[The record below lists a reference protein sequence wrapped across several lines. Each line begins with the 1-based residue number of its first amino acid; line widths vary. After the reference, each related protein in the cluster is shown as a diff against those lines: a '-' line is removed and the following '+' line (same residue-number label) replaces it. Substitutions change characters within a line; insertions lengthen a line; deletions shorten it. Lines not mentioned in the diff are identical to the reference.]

1 MGFWGFGVL
10 GDETG
15 AFKPHRPISKKLK
28 PKVLESDCKLF
39 DGRIVLR
46 QRTLEGGVCEP
57 AYGRIR
63 YLGNHCGP
71 KPFEC
76 RYSDG
81 TKERLSYHII
91 QDCVLP
97 ESTPTA
103 GLNVPPVVTP
113 PERRH
118 TTRTVTVTSAAYISL
133 PSKFSLYSLY
143 NEKGTRIALQLLM
156 PGEWST
162 SAVAKIHRQCQ
173 GGMSLN
179 QILDPKSGGALKDE
193 ANLLTRAVTLNL
205 VGSILDPCCGA
216 GVLVQ
221 EFRRLGLPITCNSLS

>member
-1 MGFWGFGVL
+1 MTRLPKSKAVDSGVQIVADTVAEAETVYDFADEVS

-15 AFKPHRPISKKLK
+15 AFKPHRPISRKLK

-97 ESTPTA
+97 ESTPNA
-103 GLNVPPVVTP
+103 GLNVPEV
-113 PERRH
+113 
-118 TTRTVTVTSAAYISL
+118 
-133 PSKFSLYSLY
+133 
-143 NEKGTRIALQLLM
+143 
-156 PGEWST
+156 
-162 SAVAKIHRQCQ
+162 
-173 GGMSLN
+173 
-179 QILDPKSGGALKDE
+179 
-193 ANLLTRAVTLNL
+193 
-205 VGSILDPCCGA
+205 
-216 GVLVQ
+216 
-221 EFRRLGLPITCNSLS
+221 